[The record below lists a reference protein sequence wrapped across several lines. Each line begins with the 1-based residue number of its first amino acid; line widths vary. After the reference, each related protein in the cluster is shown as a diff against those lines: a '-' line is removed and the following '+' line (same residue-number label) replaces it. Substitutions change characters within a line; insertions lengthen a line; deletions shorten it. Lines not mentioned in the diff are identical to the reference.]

1 MTDQAGEHQQRFTLI
16 LAIRYQAESSYVL
29 QINHHQIALQQR
41 LLLTIQLLAPFLA
54 C

>member
-1 MTDQAGEHQQRFTLI
+1 MTDQAGARQRRFTLI
-16 LAIRYQAESSYVL
+16 LALRFQAEFSYVL
-29 QINHHQIALQQR
+29 QINHHQIALPQR